1 MKITLESGISFGAEL
16 LESKPWL
23 SYLYY
28 TENHAVNMERVEV
41 VEQLSG
47 HETLSYVFRTLA
59 ILSMD
64 GKAGK
69 LSVEEYEIV
78 KTVLEWSEVSKGG
91 SAKER
96 EAWRKKGYAL
106 DVHNLASA
114 EIFLE
119 YCEKLATEEENS
131 QDDLKSD
138 NTETDGI
145 WGQDPVKNVM
155 EREILH
161 SEEKR
166 QLVALLIRTHG
177 LIGQALRGEVLVTA
191 NTPLFEVAN
200 LLGTESAYRVL
211 SVLNHCI
218 IGGVRLELWEQVK
231 DEAMAMIRA
240 SLVRELAEFST
251 RERMKRLDERLEGAS
266 EEVATLFE
274 TQIFPKYELW
284 YYQAAF
290 ADLGIDQVIWLLRKM
305 LEKMEEGVT
314 YLLFKPLA
322 DGLYYDYQGKKH
334 LNVYKERIVEKYI
347 RDNSTS
353 NVELVVKRIGRA
365 MLVDFQFTPVC
376 EKLIEFCVE
385 AERSGLL
392 TFEKSITVL
401 YDMFGFRRDAFDRLN
416 NEDKYLSVMNDS
428 EESTKNSIIE
438 YVVGQ
443 TVVDVGS
450 GGGVLLNLL
459 EERYPEKQIIGTD
472 ISDNV
477 LQVLE
482 KKKKEEGRH
491 WTVRRHNFA
500 EEAFLEKV
508 DVILF
513 SSILH
518 EVFSYTETENGR
530 FEIETVKTALRNAY
544 GSLKPGG
551 RIIIRDGVKSKV
563 DDSVIEI
570 TFKDPEGMEFFK
582 NFVRDFEGLKDI
594 EDKKIEIMEGE
605 NKVRACTNYAR
616 EFLYTYTW
624 GTQSYAHEVQ
634 EQFGYFTIDEFR
646 EFFEGLGAKI
656 LRCDAFLEPGY
667 VTHLSPKVELS
678 VPVFPDSNC
687 IVVIEKR

>member
-1 MKITLESGISFGAEL
+1 MEIVLEDGASFAAERLESEA
-16 LESKPWL
+16 WL

-28 TENHAVNMERVEV
+28 TEHHGVSMERVEV
-41 VEQLSG
+41 VEQVSG
-47 HETLSYVFRTLA
+47 RETLSYVLRTLE
-59 ILSMD
+59 LLEED
-64 GKAGK
+64 YQAGK
-69 LSVEEYEIV
+69 LTDEEYEIV
-78 KTVLEWSEVSKGG
+78 KLVLQWSEVSKGG
-91 SAKER
+91 SVKER
-96 EAWRKKGYAL
+96 AAWRSKGYAL
-106 DVHNLASA
+106 DIHNVASA
-114 EIFLE
+114 EIFLL
-119 YCEKLATEEENS
+119 YHTGQKLMIKDLENNKVMR
-131 QDDLKSD
+131 DDHGRDVGK
-138 NTETDGI
+138 I
-145 WGQDPVKNVM
+145 K
-155 EREILH
+155 
-161 SEEKR
+161 
-166 QLVALLIRTHG
+166 LVALLIRTHG
-177 LIGQALRGEVLVTA
+177 LIGQAIRGEVPISENA
-191 NTPLFEVAN
+191 PLLEVKKQ
-200 LLGTESAYRVL
+200 LGEESARRVL
-211 SVLNHCI
+211 ISLNHCI
-218 IGGVRLELWEQVK
+218 IDGVKHGLW
-231 DEAMAMIRA
+231 DE
-240 SLVRELAEFST
+240 VRVEAEGLLQRVLHGDFTEFST
-251 RERMKRLDERLEGAS
+251 MDRMVRLDARLADAR
-266 EEVATLFE
+266 EELITLFRN
-274 TQIFPKYELW
+274 QIFPKYELW

-290 ADLGIDQVIWLLRKM
+290 ADFSVDQIEWILRKM
-305 LEKMEEGVT
+305 LEKVEDGVT
-314 YLLFKPLA
+314 YLSFKPLS

-334 LNVYKERIVEKYI
+334 LNIYKERIIEKYM
-347 RDNSTS
+347 RDDTTS

-365 MLVDFQFTPVC
+365 MLVDFQFSPVC
-376 EKLIEFCVE
+376 EKLIDFCVE
-385 AERSGLL
+385 AERCGLL

-416 NEDKYLSVMNDS
+416 NEDKYLSIMNDS
-428 EESTKNSIIE
+428 EESTKNSIID
-438 YVVGQ
+438 YVAGQ

-450 GGGVLLNLL
+450 GGGVLLDLL

-500 EEAFLEKV
+500 DEAFPEKV
-508 DVILF
+508 DAILF

-563 DDSVIEI
+563 DDSMIEI

-594 EDKKIEIMEGE
+594 EDKRIEILGE

-624 GTQSYAHEVQ
+624 GKQSYAHEVQ
-634 EQFGYFTIDEFR
+634 EQFGYFTIEEFR
-646 EFFEGLGAKI
+646 EFFTELGAKI

-687 IVVIEKR
+687 IVVIESPQ